1 MRPSSKC
8 PHAPR
13 CSRRLCLNAD
23 GRRGIPATANAVNA
37 PVLVRYLKQSGD
49 PLFAFFAAAFAAMA
63 VNQTGLSDVDPAAA
77 STTESA

>member
-1 MRPSSKC
+1 M
-8 PHAPR
+8 
-13 CSRRLCLNAD
+13 
-23 GRRGIPATANAVNA
+23 PATANAVNA